1 MAQRHTDQRIWH
13 KAYPPGIP
21 AALPLEPSLTLPEML
36 RRAISRFS
44 DRTAYEQGAAR
55 LSYAR
60 LDALA
65 LGFAAHLQAAGL
77 QPGDRL
83 AIMLPN
89 TLPYP
94 VGLVGGFFAG
104 LVLVNVNPLY
114 TARELAHQLCDSGA
128 RAILILEGLLPVLR
142 EVQAETNLELV
153 VPVRPACLQTVDA
166 DGAWQPE
173 LTVPSALSTVENQS
187 AAADR
192 AAEID
197 FAAALADGLARSLK
211 PVSCQPEDPAFLQY
225 TGGTTGV
232 SKGAILTHANMSANA
247 TQQIYWLA
255 PVLPEGEAVIVTPL
269 PLYHIYPLMIAL
281 IGMARGCCNRLV
293 ANPREPAQL
302 LGAMRQGPFDMFLG
316 INTLFTGLLANPELT
331 GISFK
336 PGCYVVGAG
345 AAVQEAV
352 ADKWKQLTGTC
363 INEAYG
369 LTECSPCVTLNP
381 TGLSDW
387 TRRIGLPIPNTDVR
401 LVDEQGQDVP
411 LGQPGELLVKGPQVF
426 AGYWQRPDETVK
438 VLSPD
443 GWLSTGDI
451 AVMDERGYL
460 SLVDRKKDMI
470 LVSGFN
476 VYPNEIEAV
485 VALHDGVLECACI
498 GVPDAR
504 SGEAPHL
511 YLVPKHTGL
520 TAAEVEAHCRRNLTA
535 YKVPRHITFVAAL
548 PKSTVGKILRK
559 ELRHNPVPAAG

>member
-1 MAQRHTDQRIWH
+1 MAQSHIDQRLWH

-21 AALPLEPSLTLPEML
+21 AALPIDDSLTLPGL
-36 RRAISRFS
+36 LYRGIDRFGE
-44 DRTAYEQGAAR
+44 RPAFAHGGAS

-60 LDALA
+60 LDILA
-65 LGFAAHLQAAGL
+65 RAFAAHLQANGM

-94 VGLVGGFFAG
+94 VGLVGGFMAG

-114 TARELAHQLCDSGA
+114 TARELAHQLRDSGA

-142 EVQAETNLELV
+142 EVQAETAIDLIL
-153 VPVRPACLQTVDA
+153 PVRAASLQAVDA
-166 DGAWQPE
+166 AGAWQPE
-173 LTVPSALSTVENQS
+173 
-187 AAADR
+187 ADLP
-192 AAEID
+192 AVAPPPGEID
-197 FAAALADGLARSLK
+197 FAAALADGLGRRLM
-211 PVSCQPEDPAFLQY
+211 PVECRPQDPAFLQY

-232 SKGAILTHANMSANA
+232 SKGAILTHVNMTANA
-247 TQQIYWLA
+247 TQQIHWLA

-281 IGMARGCCNRLV
+281 IGMARGCLNRLV

-316 INTLFTGLLANPELT
+316 INTLFTGLLANPELPA
-331 GISFK
+331 ISFK

-401 LVDEQGQDVP
+401 LVDDQGQDVP

-426 AGYWQRPDETVK
+426 AGYWQRPEETAK
-438 VLSPD
+438 VLGAD

-451 AVMDERGYL
+451 AVMDERGFL

-511 YLVPKHTGL
+511 YLVPRDASL